1 MYFGSNNS
9 GWSIHRQNT
18 SSGYAGGRFQIRY
31 YNGISGDYPH
41 FHSAGSNITQQN
53 TWYHICLTHNN
64 TDGTS
69 KFYIDGKKS
78 AETDSLIFRPA
89 QYSNTLTIGTSSTT
103 YGFEGMVHDF
113 RYYDYA
119 IAANEVNTIYH
130 NATKLGTEVLHPHTQ
145 ERNYKVEL
153 YIATAASSHATA
165 PYFVEFLTENG
176 WTKPFHL
183 FTSCVEGELISKTFP
198 LDGTPTKIRLRAD
211 KHTHFLT
218 KSNLDGILY
227 WKLAVNGQSI
237 VETTD
242 TNGTFGDNDFCIG
255 NGSGQREIQEFD
267 IPILNYGT
275 FANPTITNTNV
286 TTTTVKHK
294 VT

>member
-1 MYFGSNNS
+1 TL
-9 GWSIHRQNT
+9 I
-18 SSGYAGGRFQIRY
+18 
-31 YNGISGDYPH
+31 
-41 FHSAGSNITQQN
+41 N

-64 TDGTS
+64 TNQTT
-69 KFYIDGKKS
+69 KFYLDGRQS
-78 AETDSLIFRPA
+78 AKVDYIVFKPNTNS
-89 QYSNTLTIGTSSTT
+89 SNFTISSGHAT
-103 YGFEGMVHDF
+103 YGFEGMVHDV

-130 NATKLGTEVLHPHTQ
+130 NATKLGTEVLHLLTQ

-153 YIATAASSHATA
+153 YIASATNSHSEV

-183 FTSCVEGELISKTFP
+183 FTSCVEGEIVSKTFP

-218 KSNLDGILY
+218 KTNIDDIVY

-237 VETTD
+237 VESTD
-242 TNGTFGDNDFCIG
+242 ANVSGGDNDFCIG
-255 NGSGQREIQEFD
+255 DGGGGDRRLIQEFD

-286 TTTTVKHK
+286 TTIKAK
-294 VT
+294 VPPQMHHRDSSNHSSKLEKPQSQLSNYSGQLKDIRFYD